1 MRPLGNASYCGDSE
15 GSAEELKDFIAKRKQ
30 FLQALCGKTFDGVFG
45 TDLLGKLDVRSILPE
60 KSRLYPAP
68 ET

>member
-30 FLQALCGKTFDGVFG
+30 FLQSFVWEN
-45 TDLLGKLDVRSILPE
+45 I
-60 KSRLYPAP
+60 
-68 ET
+68 